1 MLTSNNSECITKV
14 IKRYYGR
21 EFIIASLIISSIAVF
36 NAIDTTSIFLVD
48 AQSQNKQGG
57 TLEQPRLQDP
67 NLKFELVSEI
77 PVFPTNMAFI
87 GPDDILLLSK
97 NDGKVL
103 RIKDGKNLGPV
114 LTIKVSGKD
123 EMGLLG
129 IATESYNNENQN
141 NNNYVFL
148 YYSFCASK
156 AECNNF
162 VYRYNWTLAE
172 GKLVNPQLLLKLPG
186 LPGPS
191 HIGGDIAIGPDGY
204 LYLTVGDLTPSRLF
218 NKDQKYETKAQNYVD
233 GVEADGR
240 GGILRITQDGKP
252 VGNGTIGSTYPLNS
266 YYAYGI
272 KNSFGIGFDPL
283 TGNLWDTENGPSFG
297 DEINLVEPGF
307 NGGWAKVQGFWKVS
321 ETGEKMDM
329 VISTTTMNTTT
340 TPSGLVDF
348 GGKGKYSDPK
358 LVWDRSVAP
367 TALVFLNSTK
377 LGSQYSND
385 MFVGSVENGRLFHF
399 KLIDNRTELL
409 LPNSTIDKILS
420 KEEELSAMFAQNFGI
435 ITDLQ
440 VGPHDGYLYVVSGDR
455 PNKAGAL
462 YRILPK

>member
-1 MLTSNNSECITKV
+1 LTSNESKCV
-14 IKRYYGR
+14 SKRIARHHGGQ
-21 EFIIASLIISSIAVF
+21 FIIIFIIMLGLFAILGITSVF
-36 NAIDTTSIFLVD
+36 LAD
-48 AQSQNKQGG
+48 AQPQNKG
-57 TLEQPRLQDP
+57 TNILEQPKLQDP

-172 GKLVNPQLLLKLPG
+172 GKLVTPQLLLKLPG

-252 VGNGTIGSTYPLNS
+252 VGNGTIGSTYPLNL

-340 TPSGLVDF
+340 KPSGLVDF

-385 MFVGSVENGRLFHF
+385 IFVGSVENGRLFHF
-399 KLIDNRTELL
+399 KLIDNRTELI

-420 KEEELSAMFAQNFGI
+420 KEGELSAMFAQNFGI

-440 VGPHDGYLYVVSGDR
+440 VGPHDGYLYVVSGDK
-455 PNKAGAL
+455 PNESAAL

>member
-1 MLTSNNSECITKV
+1 V
-14 IKRYYGR
+14 IPQFLNGQFFVALRVL
-21 EFIIASLIISSIAVF
+21 ILIIIVSTGIV
-36 NAIDTTSIFLVD
+36 TTGNFLVD
-48 AQSQNKQGG
+48 AQSQNEATG
-57 TLEQPRLQDP
+57 TLRQLRVVDP
-67 NLKFELVSEI
+67 NLKVELVYEG
-77 PVFPTNMAFI
+77 PGFPTNMAFI

-103 RIKDGKNLGPV
+103 RIKEGKNLGPV
-114 LTIKVSGKD
+114 LTVNVSGRD

-129 IATESYNNENQN
+129 ISTNGHNRNQKSTN
-141 NNNYVFL
+141 VFL
-148 YYSFCASK
+148 FYSFCSTQI
-156 AECNNF
+156 ECNNF
-162 VYRYNWTLAE
+162 VYRYNWTQVE
-172 GKLVNPQLLLKLPG
+172 GKLVNPHLLLKLPG

-191 HIGGDIAIGPDGY
+191 HIGGDIAIGPDGS
-204 LYLTVGDLTPSRLF
+204 LYLTIGDLIPSRLF
-218 NKDQKYETKAQNYVD
+218 NKDKRYETKSQNYVD

-252 VGNGTIGSTYPLNS
+252 VGNGTIGSTYPLNL

-272 KNSFGIGFDPL
+272 KNSFGIGFDPK

-321 ETGEKMDM
+321 ETGEKMEM
-329 VISTTTMNTTT
+329 IVGN

-358 LVWDRSVAP
+358 LAWDRTVAP
-367 TALVFLNSTK
+367 TALAFLNSTK
-377 LGSQYSND
+377 LGTQYLND
-385 MFVGSVENGRLFHF
+385 MFVGSVENGRIFHF
-399 KLIDNRTELL
+399 KLNENRTELS
-409 LPNSTIDKILS
+409 LPNSIKGKILS
-420 KEEELSAMFAQNFGI
+420 EEGELATMFAQDFGI

-455 PNKAGAL
+455 PNKLGAL